1 MEELNIIKR
10 LELKAEL
17 SNLKEVLNEK
27 FNDPAIAV
35 PEAATAEE
43 MEILIDAIKEG
54 TASNNKI
61 ARFIEIA
68 NSLGI

>member
-17 SNLKEVLNEK
+17 SSLKEVLDEL
-27 FNDPAIAV
+27 FNDPTIAV
-35 PEAATAEE
+35 ADAATAEE
-43 MEILIDAIKEG
+43 MKTLIEAIKEG
-54 TASNNKI
+54 TATNNKI
-61 ARFIEIA
+61 SRFLEIA